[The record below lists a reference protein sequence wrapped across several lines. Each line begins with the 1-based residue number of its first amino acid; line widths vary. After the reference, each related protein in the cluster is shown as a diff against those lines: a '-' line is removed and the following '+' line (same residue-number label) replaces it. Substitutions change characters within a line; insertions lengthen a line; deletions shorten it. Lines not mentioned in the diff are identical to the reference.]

1 MRVRTLLVVVTTAV
15 GLGVGTLGAA
25 TQTTPD
31 VPTGK
36 PEAVI
41 DLATENGV
49 RLVKGQWHYSDTKI
63 IEVDFRGPG
72 EDKQPTGDPIKT
84 YDFTP
89 HAGWR
94 DFDDSEWEVVEPA
107 TLDKRR
113 STGKLCFNW
122 YRITVTIPKRV
133 GSFDPTGSTVVFE
146 TSVDDYAEIWVD
158 GELTRGLGQNG
169 GSVVSGWNAPNRLVV
184 GRNVQ
189 PGQKIQL
196 AVFGINGPLSNPP
209 TNFIYLRFA
218 RLEFHKGR
226 KGPFA
231 SPPRE
236 VNVEVVRLDPA
247 IDAIVPPN
255 PKIYKLAE
263 GFIFTE
269 GPIWVRDGG
278 YLLFSDPN
286 YNTIYKYTPD
296 GQLSV
301 FREKSGYRGADIAE
315 YGQPGSNGL
324 TLDREGRLTIDEHGN
339 HRVSR
344 LEKNGALTVLADR
357 YQGKRLNSP
366 NDLVYRS
373 DGTLYF
379 TDPPFGLP
387 KFHDD
392 PRRELP
398 FTGVFSLSNGM
409 LRLLSTDLTGPNG
422 IAFSPDEKYL
432 YVTNWDVK
440 KKVVMRYE
448 ANTDGTLSN
457 GTVFFD
463 MTSAPGEEALDGL
476 KVDQQGNL
484 YVSGPGGLWI
494 ISPEGTHLGTI
505 KGPKLPHNMAW
516 GDEDGKTLYLTAESA
531 LYRIRLN
538 IPGIRQ

>member
-1 MRVRTLLVVVTTAV
+1 MRVRTLLVAVTTAV
-15 GLGVGTLGAA
+15 ALGAGTLGAA

-31 VPTGK
+31 APVGK
-36 PEAVI
+36 PEALI

-49 RLVKGQWHYSDTKI
+49 RLVKGQWRYSDTKI

-133 GSFDPTGSTVVFE
+133 GNFDPAGSTVVFE

-286 YNTIYKYTPD
+286 NNTIYKYTPD

-398 FTGVFSLSNGM
+398 FTGVFSLNNGM

-538 IPGIRQ
+538 IPGIRP

>member
-1 MRVRTLLVVVTTAV
+1 MKNRVLQLVTAAVVALAWVPLNAGAQTA
-15 GLGVGTLGAA
+15 LA
-25 TQTTPD
+25 

-36 PEAVI
+36 PVAVI
-41 DLATENGV
+41 DLATEDGV
-49 RLVKGQWHYSDTKI
+49 RLVKGQWRYSDTKI

-72 EDKQPTGDPIKT
+72 EDKQPTGAPIKT

-94 DFDDSEWEVVEPA
+94 GFDDSEWEMVEPA
-107 TLDKRR
+107 TLDTRR

-286 YNTIYKYTPD
+286 NNTIYKYTPD

-440 KKVVMRYE
+440 KKVVMSYE
-448 ANTDGTLSN
+448 ANADGTLSN

-538 IPGIRQ
+538 IPGIRP

>member
-1 MRVRTLLVVVTTAV
+1 MRVRTLLVAVTTAV
-15 GLGVGTLGAA
+15 ALGAGTLGAA

-31 VPTGK
+31 APVGK
-36 PEAVI
+36 PEALI

-49 RLVKGQWHYSDTKI
+49 RLVKGQWRYSDTKI

-133 GSFDPTGSTVVFE
+133 GNFDPAGSTVVFE

-263 GFIFTE
+263 GFIFSE
-269 GPIWVRDGG
+269 GPVWVRDGG

-286 YNTIYKYTPD
+286 NNTIYKYTPD

-398 FTGVFSLSNGM
+398 FTGVFSLNNGM

-494 ISPEGTHLGTI
+494 ISPEGKHLGTI

-538 IPGIRQ
+538 IPGIRP

>member
-286 YNTIYKYTPD
+286 NNTIYKYTPD

-398 FTGVFSLSNGM
+398 FTGVFSLNNGM

-538 IPGIRQ
+538 IPGIRP